1 MNISGVSER
10 INSMLDKFRKPAS
23 LLPALLLRCV
33 SLKRPGLSPM
43 EITSVAIENIK
54 STGIPTEENEDGT
67 PNLVNEYTY
76 SVVKAVTDAL
86 KQQGAIQVVIPAQSL
101 MIQATGGNAGGPVT
115 CIGTNLT
122 DTVAYGIMQ

>member
-1 MNISGVSER
+1 MNISGITKRVNTMMDR
-10 INSMLDKFRKPAS
+10 FKKPAS

-33 SLKRPGLSPM
+33 SVRRPGMSPM
-43 EITSVAIENIK
+43 DTTSRAIEYIK
-54 STGIPTEENEDGT
+54 SVGIPTEENEDGT

-76 SVVKAVTDAL
+76 AVVKAVTDSI
-86 KQQGAIQVVIPAQSL
+86 KEQGAIQIVIPANTL

-115 CIGTNLT
+115 CVGTNMT

>member
-1 MNISGVSER
+1 MNISGITKRV
-10 INSMLDKFRKPAS
+10 NTMMDKFKKPAS

-33 SLKRPGLSPM
+33 SVRRPGMSPM
-43 EITSVAIENIK
+43 GTTSRAIEYIK
-54 STGIPTEENEDGT
+54 SVGIPTEENEDGT

-76 SVVKAVTDAL
+76 AVVKAVTDSI
-86 KQQGAIQVVIPAQSL
+86 KEQGAIQIVIPANTL

-115 CIGTNLT
+115 CVGTNMT